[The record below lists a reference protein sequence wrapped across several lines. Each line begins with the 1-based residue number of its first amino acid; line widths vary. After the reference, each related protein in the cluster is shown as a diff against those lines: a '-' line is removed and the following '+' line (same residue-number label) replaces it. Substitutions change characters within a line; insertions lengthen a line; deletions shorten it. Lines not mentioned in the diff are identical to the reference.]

1 MITDPF
7 NSGDNQTCK
16 YAHDDLV
23 RLASAGCGSIW
34 SQTFTYDPFSNIVA
48 SGSSSFQ
55 ATYSSTTNRM
65 TQIGSSTP
73 TYDLNGNV
81 TNDFLNTYS
90 WDSNARPTV
99 IDGIAVTY
107 DALGRIA
114 EEDKSG
120 TYTQFV
126 YSPTGQEFALMNGQT
141 LSKAYIPL
149 PAGEVAAYNS
159 SGLNNYHHMDWL
171 GNFRL
176 SSSTTR
182 TVLYDAAYAPFG
194 VTYAQTGTGTA
205 AFTGMTSD
213 TAATVYDFPAREYG
227 YQGRWP
233 SPDPAGMAAV
243 DPTNPQSW
251 NRYAYVFNNPLAYI
265 DPSGMRECAPNN
277 SGGQS
282 NSPSCFHGASDT
294 SMSGDFP
301 VTGVNGIVGGLTN
314 WAEFGYSYGL
324 SVYTIDVSLGV
335 FTTMPGS
342 FSIGGGGG
350 GNTSGSW
357 WGTFAKEFFKFS
369 GGPGNVPTCAGQAL
383 RDIADDVLNPVPTDF
398 GPAEAGKLAAT
409 YGAAVQFNRTLAYA
423 AGKGLTSP
431 WKSTVFQGML
441 EGSKSL
447 AEETGVGSIA
457 VATSFSA
464 AYRTYTTSAAARNGQ
479 CSAAF
484 PIF

>member
-1 MITDPF
+1 
-7 NSGDNQTCK
+7 
-16 YAHDDLV
+16 
-23 RLASAGCGSIW
+23 
-34 SQTFTYDPFSNIVA
+34 
-48 SGSSSFQ
+48 
-55 ATYSSTTNRM
+55 
-65 TQIGSSTP
+65 
-73 TYDLNGNV
+73 
-81 TNDFLNTYS
+81 
-90 WDSNARPTV
+90 
-99 IDGIAVTY
+99 
-107 DALGRIA
+107 
-114 EEDKSG
+114 
-120 TYTQFV
+120 
-126 YSPTGQEFALMNGQT
+126 MNGQT

-251 NRYAYVFNNPLAYI
+251 RIVTPTSSTIRWRIWILQACVSAL
-265 DPSGMRECAPNN
+265 RTTVVVR
-277 SGGQS
+277 S

-350 GNTSGSW
+350 GNSSW
-357 WGTFAKEFFKFS
+357 WGTFAKSLFTTNPF
-369 GGPGNVPTCAGQAL
+369 PTAL
-383 RDIADDVLNPVPTDF
+383 KTR
-398 GPAEAGKLAAT
+398 
-409 YGAAVQFNRTLAYA
+409 
-423 AGKGLTSP
+423 
-431 WKSTVFQGML
+431 
-441 EGSKSL
+441 
-447 AEETGVGSIA
+447 
-457 VATSFSA
+457 
-464 AYRTYTTSAAARNGQ
+464 
-479 CSAAF
+479 
-484 PIF
+484 